1 MKKRIVSIMALSL
14 VVTMGAVSLTGC
26 GTRTKATD
34 ITIEDGDAIIV
45 DEEDMETEAKTEAES
60 ESDAD
65 EITSTEVIGGD
76 ETVSDFTG
84 AENESI
90 VLYAE
95 KEEQRK
101 YLDIYDFDYLENIR
115 TLSAASD
122 IPVYDGA
129 GFNVGHIKNGSTVE
143 VEEMAEGIA
152 WSRFK
157 NPIEGTEYD
166 YLYVMNDNFVV
177 SNQITVSRTDI
188 VERLTYNMNNRAY
201 ELPTIL
207 ETPTSDMEVY
217 EFRIPATYTNEV
229 DFKDDIYFYSYDN
242 GFSVG
247 SYMTYAIETIED
259 GGDIICKIFY
269 KDLYEDWVENQ

>member
-34 ITIEDGDAIIV
+34 ITIEDGDTIIV
-45 DEEDMETEAKTEAES
+45 EEEDMETEA
-60 ESDAD
+60 ESDTD
-65 EITSTEVIGGD
+65 DITDTEVIGGD
-76 ETVSDFTG
+76 AEDAEESTDFAG
-84 AENESI
+84 AEDDNI

-115 TLSAASD
+115 TLSATSD

-143 VEEMAEGIA
+143 VEEMEEGIA

-166 YLYVMNDNFVV
+166 YLYVMNDNFVA
-177 SNQITVSRTDI
+177 SNQITVSGTDI
-188 VERLTYNMNNRAY
+188 VEKLTYNMNNRAY
-201 ELPTIL
+201 ELPSIL